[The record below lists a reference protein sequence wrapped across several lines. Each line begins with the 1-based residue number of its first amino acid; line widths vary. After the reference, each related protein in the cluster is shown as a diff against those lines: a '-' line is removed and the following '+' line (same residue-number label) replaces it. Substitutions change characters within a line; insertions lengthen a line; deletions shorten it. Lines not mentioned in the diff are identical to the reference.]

1 MGFFW
6 SELDRTEATSAN
18 QSGFPTPSPSL
29 RRFRNTI
36 PLGDYISRHAKAK
49 AVPTCLGNVV
59 LGRPKDYDSQ
69 RAPRHKARRA
79 RIQNRTWLAALVL
92 EGG

>member
-1 MGFFW
+1 MPISLGSQLRPLPCGD
-6 SELDRTEATSAN
+6 SETS
-18 QSGFPTPSPSL
+18 SP
-29 RRFRNTI
+29 TI

-69 RAPRHKARRA
+69 CAPRHKARRA